1 MNNPDHHAGQ
11 AVPVITIDG
20 PSGSGKGTISQ
31 ALAEHLGWHHLD
43 SGALYR
49 LLAYAALQE
58 SLDLN
63 DEVAL
68 LALVGRLSESYT
80 LPTRENP
87 VIRLDG
93 VDVSDAL
100 RTERCAD
107 AASKTA
113 ALPAVREALLAWQ
126 RHYRQPPGLVADGR
140 DMGTVVFPDAELKLF
155 LTARP
160 GIRAERRY
168 KQLKD
173 MGIESDLVVLVKEVE
188 ARDARD
194 SARKASPL
202 KPAADALII
211 DNSDLNAADTL
222 QRVLQAVHA
231 IM

>member
-1 MNNPDHHAGQ
+1 MNTTNHPAGQ
-11 AVPVITIDG
+11 AEPVITNDG

-43 SGALYR
+43 SGVLYR
-49 LLAYAALQE
+49 LLAFAALRE
-58 SLDLN
+58 SIDLE
-63 DEVAL
+63 DETAL
-68 LALVGRLSESYT
+68 TALAGRLSESYR

-107 AASKTA
+107 AASRTA

-126 RHYRQPPGLVADGR
+126 RHYRQLPGLIADGR
-140 DMGTVVFPDAELKLF
+140 DMGTVVFPSASLKLF

-168 KQLKD
+168 NQLKD
-173 MGIESDLVVLVKEVE
+173 KGIESDIDVLVKEVE

-211 DNSDLNAADTL
+211 DNSDLDAAGTL
-222 QRVLQAVHA
+222 QQVLDAVHA
-231 IM
+231 VV

>member
-173 MGIESDLVVLVKEVE
+173 KGIESDLVVLVKEVE